1 MPSTNASHA
10 APTATIYTI
19 GHGNRSQR
27 EFADLLQQRQITLLV
42 DVRAFPGSRRHPHF
56 GRAELEHSLAAE
68 GVGYVWEGKAL
79 GGRRRPRA
87 DSPHRA
93 LRNDSF
99 RAYADHMESDEFR
112 AGVERLREWASEER
126 VAIMCAERLP
136 WQCHRFMIAD
146 YLVAQGVAV
155 LHVIDASTP
164 RAHRLRQEAR
174 LTQGQLVYDA
184 QTQSSLGL
192 E

>member
-1 MPSTNASHA
+1 MS
-10 APTATIYTI
+10 TIYTI

-27 EFADLLQQRQITLLV
+27 EFADLLQQWQITLLV
-42 DVRAFPGSRRHPHF
+42 DVRAYPGSRRHPQF
-56 GRAELEHSLAAE
+56 GRAELEQSLPAD
-68 GVGYVWEGKAL
+68 GVGYIWEGKAL
-79 GGRRRPRA
+79 GGRRRPRP

-112 AGVERLREWASEER
+112 AGIDRLLERASEQR
-126 VAIMCAERLP
+126 LTIMCAERLP

-155 LHVIDASTP
+155 LHVIDASAP
-164 RAHRLRQEAR
+164 REHRLRQEAR
-174 LTQGQLVYDA
+174 FTEGRLVYDA

-192 E
+192 D